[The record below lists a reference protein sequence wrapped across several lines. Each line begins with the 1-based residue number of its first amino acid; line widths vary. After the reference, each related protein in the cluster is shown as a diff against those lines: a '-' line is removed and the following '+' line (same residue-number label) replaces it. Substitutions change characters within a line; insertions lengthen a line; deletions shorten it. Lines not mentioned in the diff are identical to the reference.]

1 MCVHATHI
9 KKIHTQTV
17 HMSLMIFEHEMGIF
31 ELRNEDEKRKA
42 FKISQRKTED
52 FAFLCSNNKIRKCLF
67 HHLVKEKKR
76 DKYIGTRYTLLAG
89 YA

>member
-17 HMSLMIFEHEMGIF
+17 HMSLIIFEHEMGIF

-42 FKISQRKTED
+42 FKISQRK
-52 FAFLCSNNKIRKCLF
+52 
-67 HHLVKEKKR
+67 
-76 DKYIGTRYTLLAG
+76 RYTKNRRFRIFMQQ
-89 YA
+89 